1 MKFLQDRSLRTLV
14 LSALL
19 AMSLVP
25 LSLLGIAMYRSA
37 ADSLRKEAF
46 ARLEAVRT
54 TTASSVERYFETLRQ
69 ELLVTATNPLSLD
82 ALMTFRNAWEDLP
95 TTTEQDSQSLASY
108 YAAEFT
114 PRLRQKTAEEIDM
127 RPYVAALDPRGVT
140 LQGLYIRQNPEPVGS
155 KHLLDAAPDDSAY
168 TRFHK
173 QVHPIFRTILEK
185 YGVYDIFLIDADSG
199 TIVCS

>member
-1 MKFLQDRSLRTLV
+1 MKFLHNRSLRSLV

-25 LSLLGIAMYRSA
+25 LALLGIAMYRSA

-82 ALMTFRNAWEDLP
+82 ALTTFRNAWEELP
-95 TTTEQDSQSLASY
+95 S
-108 YAAEFT
+108 AA
-114 PRLRQKTAEEIDM
+114 
-127 RPYVAALDPRGVT
+127 
-140 LQGLYIRQNPEPVGS
+140 GS
-155 KHLLDAAPDDSAY
+155 NVSSAPI
-168 TRFHK
+168 
-173 QVHPIFRTILEK
+173 HP
-185 YGVYDIFLIDADSG
+185 D
-199 TIVCS
+199 